1 MESEINFRIL
11 ETIESCKSIH
21 ALGQEEENHI
31 SIKELLVLEKIYGQR
46 LEKVAEEAWLICPN
60 WTEVRRFTKNKNNK
74 DKFFEYMFIDSGIV
88 VGSIGEAP
96 PLMKT
101 RKEIKIEE
109 ARKEY
114 QKLIT
119 AGWQLTEPKW

>member
-1 MESEINFRIL
+1 
-11 ETIESCKSIH
+11 
-21 ALGQEEENHI
+21 
-31 SIKELLVLEKIYGQR
+31 
-46 LEKVAEEAWLICPN
+46 
-60 WTEVRRFTKNKNNK
+60 
-74 DKFFEYMFIDSGIV
+74 MFVDSGIT
-88 VGSIGEAP
+88 VGSHGESP

-119 AGWQLTEPKW
+119 SGWQVTESKW

>member
-1 MESEINFRIL
+1 MDKYSKQVN
-11 ETIESCKSIH
+11 
-21 ALGQEEENHI
+21 
-31 SIKELLVLEKIYGQR
+31 
-46 LEKVAEEAWLICPN
+46 EEAWLICPN

-74 DKFFEYMFIDSGIV
+74 DKFFEYMFVDSGIV
-88 VGSIGEAP
+88 VGSNGESP

-114 QKLIT
+114 QQLIT
-119 AGWQLTEPKW
+119 AGWQVTEPKW